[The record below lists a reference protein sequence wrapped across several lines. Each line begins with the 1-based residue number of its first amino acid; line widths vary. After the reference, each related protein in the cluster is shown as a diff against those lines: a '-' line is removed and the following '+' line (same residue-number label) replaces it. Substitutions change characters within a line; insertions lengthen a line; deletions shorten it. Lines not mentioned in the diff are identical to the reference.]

1 MLGDE
6 AIPMIA
12 KVTVEDIEHGKVS
25 MPFTQ
30 RAAWLKVQKNDK
42 MHQQLTWLLNSS
54 QSPEK
59 KKTKGDNTVLKRLHN
74 LYKNGM
80 LKKSSDGLI
89 TITHVEPDGRSSQAI
104 SVPTAMYP
112 GLIQALHLKLT
123 HPSKLQ
129 LQRLSS
135 RYFYSPGTAR
145 IVDEIASNC
154 SICAALKLLPAE
166 LFSESTEKNEIF
178 GSNYS
183 ADVIQRE
190 GQKIFLCREKL
201 SQFSTSCFIPD
212 QKADA
217 LKDALVTCIIETIP
231 ASGGTVQVDCATAFQ
246 SVKAEQDEEG
256 SILKKL
262 NIKVDLGRS
271 HNKNKNPIAENAVKE
286 FHKECLRISPR
297 GGPLT
302 EIERAQVTKSM
313 NSRIRNRGFSSKE
326 IAFQRDQITNQVK
339 SISDMEMADQQY
351 KQRKLQHPANVS
363 TPEKSFLSERMFF
376 SKVISLNLEEGR
388 CTK

>member
-1 MLGDE
+1 MPTVQAWKRSKTGAFSSSARISTFLSGMSALDIELVFTPGVEMLSSDYYSRNPNECENKKCQICKFAYEMEMLGDE

-145 IVDEIASNC
+145 IVD
-154 SICAALKLLPAE
+154 
-166 LFSESTEKNEIF
+166 
-178 GSNYS
+178 
-183 ADVIQRE
+183 
-190 GQKIFLCREKL
+190 
-201 SQFSTSCFIPD
+201 
-212 QKADA
+212 
-217 LKDALVTCIIETIP
+217 
-231 ASGGTVQVDCATAFQ
+231 
-246 SVKAEQDEEG
+246 
-256 SILKKL
+256 
-262 NIKVDLGRS
+262 
-271 HNKNKNPIAENAVKE
+271 
-286 FHKECLRISPR
+286 
-297 GGPLT
+297 
-302 EIERAQVTKSM
+302 
-313 NSRIRNRGFSSKE
+313 
-326 IAFQRDQITNQVK
+326 
-339 SISDMEMADQQY
+339 
-351 KQRKLQHPANVS
+351 
-363 TPEKSFLSERMFF
+363 
-376 SKVISLNLEEGR
+376 
-388 CTK
+388 